1 MSYFLFVWFKLM
13 DFSEGEEDKVCPW
26 EYGAKNE
33 EDDASI
39 IDEDRWDYALDEV
52 DSASEWSEGEVNTFP
67 IAENLKRPGRNRF
80 KYLQNFKLI

>member
-39 IDEDRWDYALDEV
+39 IDEDRWDYV
-52 DSASEWSEGEVNTFP
+52 GGTMH
-67 IAENLKRPGRNRF
+67 
-80 KYLQNFKLI
+80 